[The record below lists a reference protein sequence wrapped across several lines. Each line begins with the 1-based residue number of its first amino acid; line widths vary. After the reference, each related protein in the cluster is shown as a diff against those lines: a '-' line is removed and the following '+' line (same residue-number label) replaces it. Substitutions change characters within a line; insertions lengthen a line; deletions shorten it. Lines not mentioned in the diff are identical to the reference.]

1 MMKVLSLKKLTRL
14 VTVALALTG
23 LVLSVFAIFIRS
35 EVQHAKQVWQIFA
48 SESNEQT
55 VLVRDVVGAAGYGGL
70 VHDFKDLIL
79 RGEDERA
86 SRVRNTT
93 GSILQR
99 LDSLSVINVDE
110 TSQAA
115 IAGIRDTVADYE
127 AAIGAIMIAHQ
138 LGSQPEAIDGNV
150 KIDDA
155 LALDGLAHFMSGH
168 SERTKGYLL
177 NQIRRDL
184 GYGGMIHQFK
194 DLVIRKET
202 DRATA
207 IFAKAESAALNIAQ
221 YRTLSLSDGETD
233 ALNILEAMIAAY
245 LTATEQAVGLIES
258 GASAR
263 DIDEAT
269 QVSDAEALEG
279 IQALTAAIVEENA
292 QQARRVGQDLHRSEV
307 WILALI
313 GATVVSFTALTL
325 GISLIVRRSALVPA
339 AQISEAVLELA
350 AGNTD
355 VDVESHVA
363 DTEMGKIAQS
373 CSAFKEM
380 MQRNEELTE
389 KAKLDMQQAQ
399 DMSEQQT
406 KLLEEQQVLQAEQ
419 AATAAKEL
427 ALSHQRE
434 TLQNDIQSAIEK
446 ARMGQLDDRIKQD
459 YDDPGLSSIAK
470 DFNELLATITQSL
483 HAIENVTSQLA
494 QGNLYARMN
503 GTFHGDFH
511 RLQSGFETALSEL
524 SSAIS
529 KVVQGS
535 ETIEHEVEAISVSAQ
550 DLSGRTESQAATLES
565 TAAALEEL
573 TASVQSVSQSA
584 GGAKTQVQEAEEAAQ
599 NGSVVVSEAVS
610 EMERIVQSSQEISKV
625 TDLIEEIA
633 FQTNL
638 LALNAGVEAARAG
651 DAGRGFAVVASEVR
665 GLAHRSSEAVR
676 EINDL
681 ISKSETEIRTG
692 REKVRN
698 AGTSIADISE
708 LIGALTEVVNHVADS
723 TTEQA
728 SGLSDINSSLAK
740 IDKITQENAAMFE
753 ETAASTTLL
762 SERAKDL
769 RMTVSE
775 FQTDEPDEE
784 LQRAS

>member
-1 MMKVLSLKKLTRL
+1 MMKALSLKKLTRL

-55 VLVRDVVGAAGYGGL
+55 VLVRDVVGATGYGGL

-115 IAGIRDTVADYE
+115 IAGIRDTVAAYE

-292 QQARRVGQDLHRSEV
+292 QQAQRVGQDLHRSEV

-313 GATVVSFTALTL
+313 GATIVSFTALTL

-494 QGNLYARMN
+494 EGNLYARMN

-728 SGLSDINSSLAK
+728 SGLSDINTSLAK